1 MKKEL
6 TIPSTDKKNQLH
18 VICWEPDKEIRA
30 ILQISHGMV
39 EYVDRYDGF
48 AKRLNEEGILV
59 IGNDH
64 LGHGLT
70 ALGDADLGYFGDGKS
85 RTVVDDLY
93 EVTKYAKKEYPDK
106 PYFLFGHSMGS
117 FMARRYLMTYG
128 DEISGAIIAGTGTI
142 KKSVLSL
149 AGFVSGFLKLF
160 RGERHRSGF
169 LTNLSFSG
177 YLSKIPNPRTSNDWL
192 TRDEAVV
199 DKYNSDKYCTYVF
212 TINGYQTLF
221 DALRYIQDAK
231 NIKKIPKELPVYVI
245 SGKDDPVGDY
255 GKGVELVYESY
266 KDAGLKD
273 ITMKLYDGA
282 RHELTNETNKEEVFD
297 DVKAWLEAHLT

>member
-1 MKKEL
+1 
-6 TIPSTDKKNQLH
+6 
-18 VICWEPDKEIRA
+18 
-30 ILQISHGMV
+30 
-39 EYVDRYDGF
+39 
-48 AKRLNEEGILV
+48 
-59 IGNDH
+59 
-64 LGHGLT
+64 
-70 ALGDADLGYFGDGKS
+70 
-85 RTVVDDLY
+85 
-93 EVTKYAKKEYPDK
+93 
-106 PYFLFGHSMGS
+106 
-117 FMARRYLMTYG
+117 
-128 DEISGAIIAGTGTI
+128 
-142 KKSVLSL
+142 
-149 AGFVSGFLKLF
+149 
-160 RGERHRSGF
+160 
-169 LTNLSFSG
+169 
-177 YLSKIPNPRTSNDWL
+177 
-192 TRDEAVV
+192 

-221 DALRYIQDAK
+221 DALRYIQDEE

>member
-39 EYVDRYDGF
+39 EYVERYDGF
-48 AKRLNEEGILV
+48 AKKLNEDGILV

-70 ALGDADLGYFGDGKS
+70 ASGDADLGYFGDGKS

-117 FMARRYLMTYG
+117 FMARRYIMTYG
-128 DEISGAIIAGTGTI
+128 DKISGAIIAGTGTI

-160 RGERHRSGF
+160 RGERHRSVF

-221 DALRYIQDAK
+221 DALRYIQDEK

-297 DVKAWLEAHLT
+297 DVKAWLEAHLA